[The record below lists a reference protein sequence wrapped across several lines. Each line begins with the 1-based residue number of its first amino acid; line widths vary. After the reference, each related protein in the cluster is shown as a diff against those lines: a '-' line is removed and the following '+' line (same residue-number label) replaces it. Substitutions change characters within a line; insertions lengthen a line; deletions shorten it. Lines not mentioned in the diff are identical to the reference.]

1 MRSERH
7 VAARTMFASAKKM
20 HVDAKKTRASVK
32 KMHDYVMKLHVSAKR
47 PLASAK
53 RLLPRERLS
62 VQQLAKHA
70 MPNEHRAS
78 KLDLMSL
85 TWTRQMLRTPLKKPH
100 WHLSVNSQAAIAV
113 KAIEAKVT
121 AKADATSVG
130 VDVAV
135 VGAAVI
141 VMMMHQRMEMVAAIV
156 KADAM
161 LRETMLRM
169 LHPWRALKAML
180 AKKVPKA
187 EKVPKELNAAKAAK
201 VARAEKADRASAVV
215 VVVVAVAGAAA
226 IGRKA
231 PRAQHRA
238 KAARQQPAIALNQV
252 QHLHQAE
259 DAHRVS
265 HANRVNRVNHVAV
278 EARANRANHVNREAT
293 ANRAPSAPHVTMRP
307 LHQHSH
313 RLRVQQTPLQT
324 PHWAPQRRPFVAS
337 LVGCAD

>member
-1 MRSERH
+1 
-7 VAARTMFASAKKM
+7 
-20 HVDAKKTRASVK
+20 
-32 KMHDYVMKLHVSAKR
+32 
-47 PLASAK
+47 
-53 RLLPRERLS
+53 
-62 VQQLAKHA
+62 
-70 MPNEHRAS
+70 
-78 KLDLMSL
+78 
-85 TWTRQMLRTPLKKPH
+85 
-100 WHLSVNSQAAIAV
+100 
-113 KAIEAKVT
+113 
-121 AKADATSVG
+121 
-130 VDVAV
+130 
-135 VGAAVI
+135 
-141 VMMMHQRMEMVAAIV
+141 
-156 KADAM
+156 
-161 LRETMLRM
+161 
-169 LHPWRALKAML
+169 
-180 AKKVPKA
+180 
-187 EKVPKELNAAKAAK
+187 